1 MLSESAALLQP
12 DDNEAGMMTANELL
26 AIGAIVFVA
35 SFVGVLA
42 VRALATRRRWLDHP
56 NSRSSH
62 TTPTPRG
69 GGIAIVLTVTC
80 ASILLLARDN
90 LLTGPWAMVMAA
102 AMIVAFV
109 SWIDD
114 LRPLAN
120 RIRFSVHASAA
131 IMVLAS
137 FGNIQLPVIGTIS
150 PGAAGS
156 ALILLWMVG
165 LTNAYNFMDGIDL
178 MAAGQAV
185 AAGGGWAL
193 LASLTGSHDLL
204 LVGSV
209 IAFAAAG
216 FAVHNRP
223 PARIFMGD
231 VGSAFLGYLIA
242 AMAVIAAHR
251 DLLLGVCGVLLVW
264 PFVFDTSFTFLRRLR
279 NREPVFE
286 AHRSHLYQRLV
297 IAGMTHMQVSLLYFA
312 LDLVGV
318 GCAAAL
324 MTALPGAP
332 AIAVISVFV
341 SASGLWVFVTQT
353 EKKARAA
360 AARA

>member
-1 MLSESAALLQP
+1 MPAVDSAS
-12 DDNEAGMMTANELL
+12 GVL
-26 AIGAIVFVA
+26 AIGLIVFAA
-35 SFVGVLA
+35 SCFGVLA
-42 VRALATRRRWLDHP
+42 VRAIAIRRRWLDHP

-62 TTPTPRG
+62 MKPTPRG
-69 GGIAIVLTVTC
+69 GGIAIVLVATS
-80 ASILLLARDN
+80 ASIVLLARGH
-90 LLTGPWAMVMAA
+90 LLTRPWAMVMAA
-102 AMIVAFV
+102 AMVVALV
-109 SWIDD
+109 SWVDD
-114 LRPLAN
+114 LRPLSN
-120 RIRFSVHASAA
+120 RIRFSVHTSAA
-131 IMVLAS
+131 IIVLAS
-137 FGNIQLPVIGTIS
+137 FGNIQLPAIGTIS
-150 PGAAGS
+150 PGAAGA
-156 ALILLWMVG
+156 ALILLWIVG

-185 AAGGGWAL
+185 AAGSGWAL
-193 LASLTGSHDLL
+193 LASMTESHDLL

-231 VGSAFLGYLIA
+231 VGSAFLGYLLA
-242 AMAVIAAHR
+242 TMTVIAAHR

-264 PFVFDTSFTFLRRLR
+264 PFVFDTSITFLRRLR
-279 NREPVFE
+279 NREAVFA

-318 GCAAAL
+318 GCAVAL
-324 MTALPGAP
+324 MAVVPRASAIA
-332 AIAVISVFV
+332 AIAVFL
-341 SASGLWVFVTQT
+341 SASGLWVFVAQA

-360 AARA
+360 AAQA